1 MDGKATD
8 PRRTFFELVGDM
20 AELVARAFLSGLAAA
35 VAMSLAILALS
46 ANAQAATLNE
56 TKTGELLLRT
66 GMEGE
71 LVPAP
76 KVSTEVAI
84 EVSGM
89 VARTRVSQHFHNPGS
104 EHVEGVYVFP
114 LPEKA
119 AVDRL
124 RIRIGERAIEGRIRE
139 KGEAR
144 VAYLK
149 AKAEGKKAAL
159 VEQLR
164 PQPLHQHGRPHRPG

>member
-1 MDGKATD
+1 
-8 PRRTFFELVGDM
+8 
-20 AELVARAFLSGLAAA
+20 
-35 VAMSLAILALS
+35 
-46 ANAQAATLNE
+46 
-56 TKTGELLLRT
+56 
-66 GMEGE
+66 
-71 LVPAP
+71 
-76 KVSTEVAI
+76 VAI

-124 RIRIGERAIEGRIRE
+124 RIRIGDRAIEGRIRE

-149 AKAEGKKAAL
+149 AKAEGRKAAL

-164 PQPLHQHGRPHRPG
+164 PNLFTNTVAHIGPDERVEVTIEYQQVSASRTASTACASRWRCRRATCRWVIAPPKLGPGPSRRVPRPGR